1 MKNDPEKRRRS
12 IRFAGY
18 YYMAP
23 GAYFVTLCTQGR
35 KCTFGKVLLE
45 GEVVLNSFGEIASEE
60 WRRSMGLRAEVDS
73 DAFVVMP
80 NHIHGVVVIKHD
92 LSGNNVGA
100 TGQSPLQRPDY
111 PPRGPA
117 RRSLASFIVGYKG
130 AVTRRINALRKTPR
144 TPVWRRNYYERVL
157 RDGDELNRA
166 RFYIQENPARWA
178 DDDYNPA
185 AGLARP
191 EAATAVFR

>member
-1 MKNDPEKRRRS
+1 MKNNPEKRRRS
-12 IRFAGY
+12 IRLTGY
-18 YYMAP
+18 NYMAP
-23 GAYFVTLCTQGR
+23 GAYFVTLCTQGG
-35 KCTFGKVLLE
+35 KCTFGKVSPE
-45 GEVVLNSFGEIASEE
+45 GKVTLNSFGGIASEE
-60 WRRSMGLRAEVDS
+60 WRRSMGLRAEVDL

-92 LSGNNVGA
+92 LSGNSVGG
-100 TGQSPLQRPDY
+100 TGQSPQQRPDY
-111 PPRGPA
+111 PPRGPV

-144 TPVWRRNYYERVL
+144 ALVWQRNYYERVL
-157 RDGDELNRA
+157 RDGDELKRA
-166 RFYIQENPARWA
+166 RFYIRENPARWA

-185 AGLARP
+185 AGPARA